1 MHLSV
6 TVMHIHYCEAKNSL
20 IQFQLTDFLLLFHF
34 WLKDI
39 LKALFKLTNR
49 LFAPLRQWVVTSN
62 NKPTRCWALSLSP
75 TAVSK
80 SINITKI
87 KPTFQQI
94 QLQLRHVLLTGEF
107 LFSKINLHSRLTSA
121 ITMLPQTDCLLH
133 LPDVATVMEWCCV
146 FRGSLW
152 KQVEVGLVFP
162 FNYAAQ
168 SHQTQW
174 HHKHFSSWGET
185 TVKVIFFYFFAVGNI
200 VLSFAKICY

>member
-107 LFSKINLHSRLTSA
+107 LFSKMVCQSSLPPDVRNHNAASDRLPASSTRYCHSNGMMLRLQRLTLKASWSGA
-121 ITMLPQTDCLLH
+121 GL
-133 LPDVATVMEWCCV
+133 
-146 FRGSLW
+146 SL
-152 KQVEVGLVFP
+152 
-162 FNYAAQ
+162 
-168 SHQTQW
+168 
-174 HHKHFSSWGET
+174 
-185 TVKVIFFYFFAVGNI
+185 
-200 VLSFAKICY
+200 